1 MIVADAFPMYDLPA
15 LSSVNEALLTA
26 LRALLREEGAT
37 GDASVTQICGYPL
50 RTVYRGRF
58 TLLGTPCYRVPG
70 CDGASHR
77 AFVVVPRGSRAERI
91 ADLRG
96 QRFALNSMHSNT
108 GMNLPRHLFARFAE
122 AGTFF
127 GEVIETGTHH
137 ASIRALLEGRA
148 DAASIDCVTFALH
161 ADYEPGAIGG
171 LRILAQTSASPSIPF
186 VTSSATER
194 GVVRAMRRAL
204 VQLSAHPD
212 FAWIRR
218 ALRIGRIQAVHEG
231 EYDVLLDYEAEA
243 AALGYPR
250 LA

>member
-1 MIVADAFPMYDLPA
+1 MIAADVFPMYDLPA

-37 GDASVTQICGYPL
+37 GDASITQICGYPL
-50 RTVYRGRF
+50 RTLYRGRF

-77 AFVVVPRGSRAERI
+77 AFIVVPRGSRAEGI

-96 QRFALNSMHSNT
+96 QRFAVNSMHSNT
-108 GMNLPRHLFARFAE
+108 GMNLPRHLFARFA
-122 AGTFF
+122 AGGAFF
-127 GEVIETGTHH
+127 GEVIETGTHR
-137 ASIRALLEGRA
+137 ASMQALLEGRA

-161 ADYEPGAIGG
+161 ADYEPGAIRG

-186 VTSSATER
+186 VTSSADR
-194 GVVRAMRRAL
+194 GDVRAMRRAL

-212 FAWIRR
+212 FASIRR
-218 ALRIGRIQAVHEG
+218 ALRIERMQAVHEG